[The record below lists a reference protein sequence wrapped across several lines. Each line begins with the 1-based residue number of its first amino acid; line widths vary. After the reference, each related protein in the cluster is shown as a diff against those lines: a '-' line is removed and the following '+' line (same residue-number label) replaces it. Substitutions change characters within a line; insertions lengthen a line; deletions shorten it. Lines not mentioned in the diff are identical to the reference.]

1 MWGAHARQREIQNIS
16 RADGGNVRLGH
27 NLALA
32 WKDKWWQL
40 ARNFET

>member
-1 MWGAHARQREIQNIS
+1 MWGAHARQLGIQNIS
-16 RADGGNVRLGH
+16 RAGRGNVRLCH

-32 WKDKWWQL
+32 WKGKWWQV